1 MNRIRSLWN
10 DNQSAI
16 CGWLQIP
23 ATLHAEALASCGWD
37 GLIID
42 LQHSPIEIEMAS
54 NMIVA
59 IENGGSTPLVRLK
72 ANEPADMMK
81 LLDLGAYGVIAPMIE
96 TVEQAEAFASALHYP
111 PRGVRSFGPRR
122 PVLRYGA
129 NYIKAASESI
139 VSLAMIETQLGLE
152 NLDDIVRVEGID
164 GVFIGPT
171 DLALALGREPLA
183 DSSDPLVVDTIS
195 MIRQRAHAA
204 GKRVG
209 IFCAGSKFARA
220 KIDEGFDLVSVM
232 PDLSALVSSAR
243 SVLSEMRLSSA
254 GGE

>member
-23 ATLHAEALASCGWD
+23 ATLHAEALASYGWD

-96 TVEQAEAFASALHYP
+96 TPACGTSTC
-111 PRGVRSFGPRR
+111 R
-122 PVLRYGA
+122 PT
-129 NYIKAASESI
+129 S
-139 VSLAMIETQLGLE
+139 Q
-152 NLDDIVRVEGID
+152 
-164 GVFIGPT
+164 
-171 DLALALGREPLA
+171 
-183 DSSDPLVVDTIS
+183 VV
-195 MIRQRAHAA
+195 AP
-204 GKRVG
+204 
-209 IFCAGSKFARA
+209 
-220 KIDEGFDLVSVM
+220 M
-232 PDLSALVSSAR
+232 P
-243 SVLSEMRLSSA
+243 
-254 GGE
+254 